1 MTTATQLNGNDLTLV
16 KYPDP
21 KLKEVSIDCTEE
33 DLPLIKDNVV
43 KMTTL
48 MEAQKGIGL
57 AGIQVG
63 IAKCFCLLKDTS
75 KVHIIINPV
84 ITNQVGET
92 RVQEGCLSLPF
103 FYEFVDRFQKI
114 TITYMD
120 EQWIERTTELEG
132 LEAQCI
138 QHEID
143 HFKGVLQLDKV
154 SLMVRGMALKRMKKR
169 GFL

>member
-1 MTTATQLNGNDLTLV
+1 MKLNGNDLSVL

-33 DLPLIKDNVV
+33 DLPLIKDSIV

-63 IAKCFCLLKDTS
+63 IAKRFCLLKDTT
-75 KVHIIINPV
+75 KVHVIINPV
-84 ITNQVGET
+84 ITAQVDEI
-92 RVQEGCLSLPF
+92 RVQEGCLSLPS

-114 TITYMD
+114 TMTYRD
-120 EQWIERTTELEG
+120 EQWIERTVELDN

-143 HFKGVLQLDKV
+143 HFNGILQLDKV